1 MIEHHH
7 HLQKSVLY
15 KDTDYMA
22 RISYFLMAL
31 PLAIPFGL
39 APIFLGAGFLATDF
53 LAAGFLAKDAFLVA
67 DFFTAEVFFAGALTL
82 PAFLTVFLA
91 IFLGALEPTF
101 PEFDFCCAFSFLA
114 TALWAT
120 VLRSFSSA
128 ESLKQPEPFLPAGAP
143 GTSTPPS
150 RIFFSTLFRAPAFWL
165 TSILYLLLKWFLMAE
180 REDPSL
186 SFCVTIA
193 STTISLY
200 RGLMEAPPLFGTA
213 PFDFFL
219 IFAAFVFAGS
229 TSGAG
234 TATAS

>member
-7 HLQKSVLY
+7 LQKKRVLY
-15 KDTDYMA
+15 MDTNYMA
-22 RISYFLMAL
+22 RVSYFLVAL
-31 PLAIPFGL
+31 PLATPFGL
-39 APIFLGAGFLATDF
+39 ASIFLGAGFLATDF

-67 DFFTAEVFFAGALTL
+67 DFFTAEAFFAGALTL

-120 VLRSFSSA
+120 ILRSFSSA

>member
-7 HLQKSVLY
+7 LQKKRVLY
-15 KDTDYMA
+15 MDTNYMA
-22 RISYFLMAL
+22 RFSYFLVAL
-31 PLAIPFGL
+31 PLATPFGL
-39 APIFLGAGFLATDF
+39 APIFLGAGF

-101 PEFDFCCAFSFLA
+101 PDLDFCCAFSFLA

-143 GTSTPPS
+143 GMRTPSS

-165 TSILYLLLKWFLMAE
+165 TSILYL
-180 REDPSL
+180 
-186 SFCVTIA
+186 
-193 STTISLY
+193 
-200 RGLMEAPPLFGTA
+200 
-213 PFDFFL
+213 
-219 IFAAFVFAGS
+219 
-229 TSGAG
+229 
-234 TATAS
+234 

>member
-1 MIEHHH
+1 M
-7 HLQKSVLY
+7 
-15 KDTDYMA
+15 
-22 RISYFLMAL
+22 
-31 PLAIPFGL
+31 GL
-39 APIFLGAGFLATDF
+39 APIFLVEGFLAAGFLAADF

-67 DFFTAEVFFAGALTL
+67 DFFAVEAFLAGALTL
-82 PAFLTVFLA
+82 LAFLTVFLA

-101 PEFDFCCAFSFLA
+101 PDPNFCCAFSFLA
-114 TALWAT
+114 AALWAT

-143 GTSTPPS
+143 GTRTPPS

-180 REDPSL
+180 REDPNL
-186 SFCVTIA
+186 SFCVTIE

-219 IFAAFVFAGS
+219 IS
-229 TSGAG
+229 H
-234 TATAS
+234 